1 MEEPWGFTPNDQKFF
16 EQLGVGTPGALPMP
30 SFISPSEVRSQVRQ
44 MAPRIFQNWE
54 TLMKITERY
63 EDVIRRRWSKKSKP
77 KRRDL
82 LLAAWP
88 DMAKGHRPDLAVF
101 KSRRPGQPHEKG
113 SRRDAFMWPYINLED
128 LSQTEPLLLMIN
140 SRGRHPPDAFAHA
153 DGTYPTLGHV
163 SRSIDMPPYLN
174 EYTMAFNGRR
184 TPSSYGQLYAWDGPE
199 DGFELMVSR
208 KHVLP
213 GEGLCILE
221 IQDRLYRFLVDVT
234 KAILH
239 DVPTDPKALTD
250 PSTPIIPEPPSV
262 SSKDNDTGITSLAT
276 TNMEVPYRLPANLDL
291 SRLLSLVASE
301 LSEVEDH
308 LWALREDPSYFSAT
322 LLDWK
327 EHRQEMLLDT
337 RGDRHPRLEPRRI
350 GQFWEHV
357 VGNAL
362 VSALAEIEVWT
373 IIHEKMEHLAKL
385 QRKYSHIK
393 FEDDLPEDYAMAFY
407 VLHDH
412 LTQYVGGPIGNL
424 ELGVFAAPSLRP
436 YFRRIPPPTPT
447 TSMIEI
453 IAVGDARPAGV
464 ADFEYMMQV
473 LFDQTQREFAG
484 LPTIIDELDR
494 ITKTDRSLI
503 SAWVARQISFL
514 ALMSECIRQ
523 IDLFQPWASTFES
536 QMAEEATS
544 AKLREE
550 SNRSGARVL
559 ALFQQKS
566 PDQAVSLAIPSDGRF
581 KYPVDK
587 PRSKKNVDIMRSAE
601 QALDSFWATYL
612 KHLTDRKALTPA
624 IKNVLLRRQ
633 PQRTLEWVEPTPKV
647 RSNDP
652 APDLSTPFGG
662 LGLADK
668 QTGKTP
674 GSTLASKKDK
684 IKTRGEA
691 SATTE
696 ATETNGPAARDAVT
710 KHNRTVF
717 AVDKRALKVF
727 GTLFFTPSASD
738 QAPAGETAW
747 IEFLHAMRSVGFLIE
762 KLYGSVW
769 QFQPTKVDVERGICF
784 HEPHPG
790 TKHPFTTMRRY
801 GRRLTRAYGW
811 EGDMF
816 VAE

>member
-1 MEEPWGFTPNDQKFF
+1 
-16 EQLGVGTPGALPMP
+16 MP
-30 SFISPSEVRSQVRQ
+30 SFVAPSEVRSQVRQ
-44 MAPRIFQNWE
+44 MAPRIFQNWD
-54 TLMKITERY
+54 TLKKMAERY

-88 DMAKGHRPDLAVF
+88 DMAKGHRPDFAVF
-101 KSRRPGQPHEKG
+101 KSRRRGQPTEKG

-153 DGTYPTLGHV
+153 DGNYPNLGHV

-184 TPSSYGQLYAWDGPE
+184 TPSSYGQLYAWDDLE

-213 GEGLCILE
+213 GDGLWILE
-221 IQDRLYRFLVDVT
+221 IQDRLYKFLVDVA

-239 DVPTDPKALTD
+239 DVPTDPKALSD

-262 SSKDNDTGITSLAT
+262 SCNDNDTGISSLAT
-276 TNMEVPYRLPANLDL
+276 TNMEAPYRLPANLDL

-301 LSEVEDH
+301 LSEAEDH

-337 RGDRHPRLEPRRI
+337 RGDRHPVLEPRRI
-350 GQFWEHV
+350 GQFWGRV
-357 VGNAL
+357 MGNAF
-362 VSALAEIEVWT
+362 VSALAEIEIWT
-373 IIHEKMEHLAKL
+373 IIYEKMEHLARL

-407 VLHDH
+407 VLHFH
-412 LTQYVGGPIGNL
+412 LTKYVEDPIGNL
-424 ELGVFAAPSLRP
+424 KLGVFGSPSLRP
-436 YFRRIPPPTPT
+436 YFRRTPPPNPT
-447 TSMIEI
+447 TPMIQI
-453 IAVGDARPAGV
+453 TSVGGARPAGA
-464 ADFEYMMQV
+464 ADIIHLMQL
-473 LFDQTQREFAG
+473 LFDKTQRQFAG

-514 ALMSECIRQ
+514 ALLSECIRQ
-523 IDLFQPWASTFES
+523 IDLFQPWASTFQN
-536 QMAEEATS
+536 QMYAEETH
-544 AKLREE
+544 AKLKEE
-550 SNRSGARVL
+550 YNRSNARVL
-559 ALFQQKS
+559 AFFQQKH
-566 PDQAVSLAIPSDGRF
+566 PEQTISLANPSDGRF

-587 PRSKKNVDIMRSAE
+587 PRSKKNVDTMRSAE
-601 QALDSFWATYL
+601 QALDSFWATYI
-612 KHLTDRKALTPA
+612 KQLTDSKALTPA
-624 IKNVLLRRQ
+624 VKNVLLRRQ
-633 PQRTLEWVEPTPKV
+633 PQRTPEWIEPTPRV
-647 RSNDP
+647 RSNDA

-662 LGLADK
+662 LGIADK

-674 GSTLASKKDK
+674 GSIPVIKKDK

-691 SATTE
+691 STTTE
-696 ATETNGPAARDAVT
+696 VTETSNPTARDTVT
-710 KHNRTVF
+710 KQKRTVF

-738 QAPAGETAW
+738 QTPAGETAW

-769 QFQPTKVDVERGICF
+769 QFQPTKLDVERGICF